1 MRGSPR
7 WAVVDEPL
15 ALQRGGERADEAGE
29 RGVAAA

>member
-7 WAVVDEPL
+7 WAVVAEPL

-29 RGVAAA
+29 RCITAA